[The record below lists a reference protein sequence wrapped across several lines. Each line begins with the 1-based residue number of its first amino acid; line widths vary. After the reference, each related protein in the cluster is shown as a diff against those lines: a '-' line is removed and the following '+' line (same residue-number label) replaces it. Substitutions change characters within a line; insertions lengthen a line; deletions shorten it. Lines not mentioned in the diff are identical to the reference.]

1 MGVAPDV
8 GADDGILGI
17 LEDAAHRAGGGSAE
31 GVVDV
36 LLADGLFQVG
46 YEVGYRAHRGGDAVG
61 DAVQLAVQFGQH
73 YAHGAGGA
81 GAGGD
86 DVLRRRPGAPQI
98 PVVAV
103 QKALVV
109 GVGVDGGHQP
119 AFYAESIV
127 QHLDHGGKAVGGAGG
142 VGDDAVRGV
151 VQDGVVDA
159 DDDGGV
165 GAAGRGGDDDLAGAA
180 AADVR
185 RRFGGVGEAAG
196 AFHDDVHAHF
206 GPGDAGRVVFL
217 EHTDG
222 FAVHQQ
228 VVVDGGGAAGVGAV
242 GAVVLEEVG
251 GGSGVADAVD
261 GHQIQA
267 VMVGGG
273 EGGPG
278 DQASDASESVNA
290 DARHHFSVC
299 LP

>member
-8 GADDGILGI
+8 GADDGILGV
-17 LEDAAHRAGGGSAE
+17 LEDAAHWAGGGSAE

-36 LLADGLFQVG
+36 LFADGLFQVG
-46 YEVGYRAHRGGDAVG
+46 HKVGYRAYGCGDAVG
-61 DAVQLAVQFGQH
+61 DAVQFAVQFGED
-73 YAHGAGGA
+73 YADGAGGA

-86 DVLRRRPGAPQI
+86 DVLRRRAGAPQI

-103 QKALVV
+103 QNALVV
-109 GVGVDGGHQP
+109 GVGVDGGHQA
-119 AFYAESIV
+119 AFYAEGVV
-127 QHLDHGGKAVGGAGG
+127 QHLDHRGKAVGGAGG
-142 VGDDAVRGV
+142 VGDDAVGGV

-165 GAAGRGGDDDLAGAA
+165 GAAGGGGDDDLAGAA
-180 AADVR
+180 AGDVGGG
-185 RRFGGVGEAAG
+185 FGGVGEAAG
-196 AFHDDVHAHF
+196 AFHYDIHAHF

-222 FAVHQQ
+222 FAVHEQ
-228 VVVDGGGAAGVGAV
+228 VAVDGGGAAGVGAV
-242 GAVVLEEVG
+242 GAVVFEEVG
-251 GGSGVADAVD
+251 GGRGVAGAVD
-261 GHQIQA
+261 GHQVQA
-267 VMVGGG
+267 VMIGGG

-290 DARHHFSVC
+290 DAGHHFAVC